1 MSEFSPKTVGYDV
14 SDVLYHKKRQKLSF
28 YYVPSGMSNP
38 ITVSFKAFITQFDD
52 QYSSNWA
59 TNSTYGRMDP
69 IATFENT
76 TRTINLGFTLP
87 AFDYD
92 EALTNMGKM
101 STLIN
106 MLYPVY
112 DNKGRSA
119 SQISGAPL
127 VKIKF
132 GNLITA
138 TGGKG
143 SIIGNVAIGGLLG
156 YLSGLNFTPNIEAG
170 FYDPGNEGELY
181 PMELGLSFAFNV
193 LHQKTA
199 GFNKKTKNDI
209 KNMDRYGTLKPPSS
223 TNWIAPNFPYG
234 APALTDENEN
244 RSISTPV
251 VHPPG
256 SRDCEKENSS
266 VSALGKETDPTCNNG
281 PGTSPTTSFRDSVA
295 GGILGSIQNIDA
307 DTF

>member
-1 MSEFSPKTVGYDV
+1 MSEFSPKIASYDV
-14 SDVLYHKKRQKLSF
+14 SDVLYHKKMQKLSF
-28 YYVPSGMSNP
+28 YYVPSGLDAP
-38 ITVSFKAFITQFDD
+38 IIVSFKAFITQFDD
-52 QYSSNWA
+52 AYSSNWA

-76 TRTINLGFTLP
+76 TRTIGLGFNLP

-92 EALTNMGKM
+92 EALRNMGKM

-112 DNKGRSA
+112 SGRASSA
-119 SQISGAPL
+119 SQITGSPL

-143 SIIGNVAIGGLLG
+143 SIVGDVKIGGLLG
-156 YLSGLNFTPNIEAG
+156 YLSGINFTPNLEAG
-170 FYDPGNEGELY
+170 FYDPGDTGELY
-181 PMELGLSFAFNV
+181 PMELNLSFTFNV

-199 GFNKKTKNDI
+199 GFTKKKKGV
-209 KNMDRYGTLKPPSS
+209 KNMKRYDSLSPPKE
-223 TNWIAPNFPYG
+223 TKWNAPNFPYG
-234 APALTDENEN
+234 APTFTDGNGDST
-244 RSISTPV
+244 SIATPT

-256 SRDCEKENSS
+256 SRDCEKENGSA
-266 VSALGKETDPTCNNG
+266 SALGQETDPTCDNG
-281 PGTSPTTSFRDSVA
+281 PGSSPTTSFRDSIA

-307 DTF
+307 STF